1 MSRQCPKSMAYILAS
16 INSIGNNMDNVVS
29 RMNGIKAFPDTFHV
43 DYKKNDTGM
52 TLDQIRINNSAAFPF
67 KQLLTDQNILATF

>member
-1 MSRQCPKSMAYILAS
+1 
-16 INSIGNNMDNVVS
+16 
-29 RMNGIKAFPDTFHV
+29 
-43 DYKKNDTGM
+43 M